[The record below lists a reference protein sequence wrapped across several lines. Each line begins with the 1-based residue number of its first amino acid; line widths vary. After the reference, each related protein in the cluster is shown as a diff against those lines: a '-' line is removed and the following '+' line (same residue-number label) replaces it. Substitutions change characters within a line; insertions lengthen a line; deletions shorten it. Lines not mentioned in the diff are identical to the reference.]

1 MAKDFSHQNLRNT
14 KFANEDLSHASFIN
28 PDLRSAD
35 FSGSNLAGAN
45 LSKVKTGITPLNIFL
60 IFLMT
65 LVTSALSGYIAML
78 AGRTIQIMLASNDNK
93 IRMAAIL
100 TLVIIVSF
108 IIFAIMRG
116 VGNAFRKLIL
126 PTSLLAVAI
135 GSIAY
140 LFGLGTGMGMLY
152 LVLCLFLVVLMFIV
166 GTIARAAAGS
176 LSTDLIFLIVA
187 MGGGMFGKS
196 LGGGLGTVIMAISC
210 AIISKK
216 ALKGAK
222 GFESLQKIASYITMR
237 YGTSFRQSNLT
248 EADFS
253 ESKIKNADF
262 TYADVSMVN
271 WRDSEK
277 TNCIDGEELIT
288 ERKMGERAP

>member
-1 MAKDFSHQNLRNT
+1 
-14 KFANEDLSHASFIN
+14 
-28 PDLRSAD
+28 
-35 FSGSNLAGAN
+35 
-45 LSKVKTGITPLNIFL
+45 
-60 IFLMT
+60 
-65 LVTSALSGYIAML
+65 
-78 AGRTIQIMLASNDNK
+78 
-93 IRMAAIL
+93 
-100 TLVIIVSF
+100 
-108 IIFAIMRG
+108 
-116 VGNAFRKLIL
+116 
-126 PTSLLAVAI
+126 
-135 GSIAY
+135 
-140 LFGLGTGMGMLY
+140 MLY

>member
-28 PDLRSAD
+28 ADLRGAD